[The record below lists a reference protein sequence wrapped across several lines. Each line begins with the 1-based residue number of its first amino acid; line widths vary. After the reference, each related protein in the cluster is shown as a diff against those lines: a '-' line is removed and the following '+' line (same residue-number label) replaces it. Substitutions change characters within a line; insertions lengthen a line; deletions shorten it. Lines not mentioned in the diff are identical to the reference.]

1 MPSSVY
7 LELLKGT
14 CSRSRAPGVAQLS
27 RTVLAWYCG
36 SSHALPDFPPQGT
49 SQTLPI
55 SGRFL

>member
-14 CSRSRAPGVAQLS
+14 CSLAPGVAQL
-27 RTVLAWYCG
+27 RTALAWCCG
-36 SSHALPDFPPQGT
+36 SSHALPDFSPQGT
-49 SQTLPI
+49 SQTLLI

>member
-14 CSRSRAPGVAQLS
+14 CSRAPGVAQLS

>member
-1 MPSSVY
+1 MPNSVY

-14 CSRSRAPGVAQLS
+14 CSWAPGVAQLS

-36 SSHALPDFPPQGT
+36 SSHALPDFSPQGT